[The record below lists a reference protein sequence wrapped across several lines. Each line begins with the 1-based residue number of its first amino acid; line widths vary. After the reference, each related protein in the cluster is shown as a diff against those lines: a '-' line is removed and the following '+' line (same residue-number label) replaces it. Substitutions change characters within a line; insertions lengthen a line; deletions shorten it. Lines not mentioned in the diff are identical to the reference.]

1 MPIYLDSAAT
11 TPVLPEAAAAALEVM
26 TEAFGNPSSLHA
38 PGQLAAARLSADR
51 RTVSDHLGCGP
62 EELFFTS
69 GGTEGNNWAILSGA
83 EAVRRHG
90 THIIT
95 TAAEHDAVLEPVKV
109 LERAG
114 WSVTRLKPDRTGHI
128 SVESFQAALRPETSF
143 VSMML
148 INNET
153 GARFPVEECAAAAKD
168 SHPHLLFHTDAVQA
182 FLKVPFS
189 ASALGVGLVTV
200 SGHKIGAPKGI
211 GALYIRRGTKL
222 SPRLYGG
229 GQEKNLRSGTE
240 PTAQI
245 AAFAAACAAWQPA
258 ASHHMT
264 GLKAQAIALLRAVP
278 GLNIISAGDAPHIL
292 AVSLPGYPSEMLVRA
307 LSDGGIFVSSG
318 SACRRGKPSHVFAAM
333 GLDKRTLTGMLRI
346 SLTPASTVEDL
357 RALQGALTEIVRTRV
372 SV

>member
-1 MPIYLDSAAT
+1 MSIYLDSAAT
-11 TPVLPEAAAAALEVM
+11 TPVLPEAATAALEVM
-26 TEAFGNPSSLHA
+26 TETFGNPSSLHA
-38 PGQLAAARLSADR
+38 QGRLAAARLRANR
-51 RTVSDHLGCGP
+51 RTVAAKLGCGP
-62 EELFFTS
+62 DELFFTS
-69 GGTEGNNWAILSGA
+69 GGTEGNNWAIFSST

-109 LERAG
+109 LERAD
-114 WSVTRLKPDRTGHI
+114 WSVTRLKPDHTGHI
-128 SVESFQAALRPETSF
+128 STEAFQDALRPETSF

-153 GARFPVEECAAAAKD
+153 GARFPVEACAAAAKA

-182 FLKVPFS
+182 FLKVPFT
-189 ASALGVGLVTV
+189 ASALGADLVTV

-222 SPRLYGG
+222 SPLLYGG
-229 GQEKNLRSGTE
+229 GQEQNLRSGTE

-245 AAFAAACAAWQPA
+245 AAFAAACAAWNPA
-258 ASHHMT
+258 ASNHMAD
-264 GLKAQAIALLRAVP
+264 LKAQAIALLRAVP
-278 GLNIISAGDAPHIL
+278 GLHIISAGDAPHIL

-318 SACRRGKPSHVFAAM
+318 SACHRGKPSHVFASM
-333 GLDKRTLTGMLRI
+333 GLDQRTLTGMLRI
-346 SLTPASTVEDL
+346 SLCPTSTAEEL
-357 RALQGALTEIVRTRV
+357 RTLQGALTEIVRTRI
-372 SV
+372 SI